1 MDTYCILEMNEAKD
15 GLGIATERFV
25 KEKDKKLA
33 SPPVFT
39 GTFMECYEEKQKML
53 KRKK

>member
-1 MDTYCILEMNEAKD
+1 MSEAKD

-25 KEKDKKLA
+25 QEKDKKLA
-33 SPPVFT
+33 SPPIFT
-39 GTFMECYEEKQKML
+39 GTFKECYDEKQKLL